1 MTIRAIFIGI
11 IWVIVQSI
19 IAPYNNYYIRGSSLS
34 GNHFPVTS
42 VFILTVLCL
51 VVNVIIKKVKPGREL
66 SAKELATVWIMTAI
80 ASSIPSWGLIAFL
93 VPLLAS
99 PLYFATPENEWESLL
114 GPHLPDWVIVS
125 SKKAATDFYDG
136 SLFANAPVPWGAW
149 IKPILFW
156 SAFAILC
163 YLATLCLCSI
173 LRRQWTEREKFT
185 YPLVKVPV
193 EMIQNPKANAV
204 LPDFFRNRF
213 VWIGI
218 AIPIILHT
226 VNGLH
231 RFFPAVPEIPTR
243 FNLYEPFTE
252 RPWVVIRWWPA
263 AILMIFPSVIGV
275 SYLLPLE
282 ISFSF
287 WFFYVFFKLQY
298 IFIVAFSIPIS
309 PWTSASRQ
317 SMGSTLVIAG
327 FILWIAR
334 EHLWNAVR
342 KAFSSASKM
351 DDSSEPLS
359 YRWALIGFII
369 GLILMTLL
377 CFWAGVSFKIALVVM
392 IVFFIV
398 SLVMTW
404 MVVNGGMFLV
414 QAPFYPSDYM
424 VITMGSRAVGAAN
437 LTVLGIPQHALMR
450 SWGELIMPHIMHG
463 FKISDEVNM
472 KQRSTVMMIGIAVL
486 LAMGV
491 SYYSTLKL
499 AYSKGAVNLSYGGG
513 WYSRTPYRI
522 ASSFMQN
529 PVGVA
534 WGEFYSII
542 IGIVATCG
550 MLFMR
555 YRFIWGLHP
564 IGYAVGASY
573 APYYLWSSLFLG
585 WLIKYIV
592 LHFGGLRHYRSLL
605 PLFLGLIFG
614 DYIIAAIWIII
625 SLITGVGYHFL
636 PVP

>member
-1 MTIRAIFIGI
+1 MTLRAILIGI
-11 IWVIVQSI
+11 TWVIIQSI
-19 IAPYNNYYIRGSSLS
+19 VAPYNNYYIRGSSLS

-42 VFILTVLCL
+42 VFILTLLCL

-66 SAKELATVWIMTAI
+66 SAKELATVWIMTVI
-80 ASSIPSWGLIAFL
+80 ASGIPSWGLIAFL
-93 VPLLAS
+93 APLLAS
-99 PLYFATPENEWESLL
+99 PLYFATPENEWDTLL
-114 GPHLPDWVIVS
+114 RPHLPDWAIVS
-125 SKKAATDFYDG
+125 SKKAATDFYEG
-136 SLFANAPVPWGAW
+136 SMFANAPVPWEAW
-149 IKPILFW
+149 IKPVLFW

-163 YLATLCLCSI
+163 YLATLCLCSV
-173 LRRQWTEREKFT
+173 LRRQWTERERFT

-193 EMIQNPKANAV
+193 EMIQKPKSNAL
-204 LPDFFRNRF
+204 LPDFFRNRL

-218 AIPIILHT
+218 AIPVVLHT
-226 VNGLH
+226 INGLH

-263 AILMIFPSVIGV
+263 AILWIFPSVIGV

-282 ISFSF
+282 ISLSF

-309 PWTSASRQ
+309 PWTCASRQ
-317 SMGSTLVIAG
+317 AMGSTLVIAG

-334 EHLWNAVR
+334 EHIWNVFR
-342 KAFSSASKM
+342 KAFSSGDTV
-351 DDSSEPLS
+351 DDADEPLP
-359 YRWALIGFII
+359 YRWALRGFII
-369 GLILMTLL
+369 GLILMALL
-377 CFWAGVSFKIALVVM
+377 CFWAGVSFKIALVIM
-392 IVFFIV
+392 IIFFLV

-414 QAPFYPSDYM
+414 QAPFYPSDYL

-437 LTVLGIPQHALMR
+437 LAVLGIPQHALMR
-450 SWGELIMPHIMHG
+450 SWGELMMPHIMHG
-463 FKISDEVNM
+463 FKISDSANL
-472 KQRSTVMMIGIAVL
+472 KQRHTVVMIGIAIL
-486 LAMGV
+486 LGLAV

-542 IGIVATCG
+542 IGVVATVA
-550 MLFMR
+550 MIFMR
-555 YRFIWGLHP
+555 YRFIWALHP

-573 APYYLWSSLFLG
+573 APYFLWSSLFIG

-592 LHFGGLRHYRSLL
+592 LHFGGLRYYRSLL

-614 DYIIAAIWIII
+614 DYIIAGVWIII
-625 SLITGVGYHFL
+625 GLITGVGYHFL